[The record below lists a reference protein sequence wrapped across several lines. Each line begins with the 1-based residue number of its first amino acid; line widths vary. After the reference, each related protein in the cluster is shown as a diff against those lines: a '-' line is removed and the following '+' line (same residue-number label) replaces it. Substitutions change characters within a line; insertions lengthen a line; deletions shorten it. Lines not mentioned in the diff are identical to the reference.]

1 MTQVA
6 NVYAQALYDLTA
18 EERCAEAVAGQL
30 AVLAESFRAE
40 PDFVKLLSAPNLSKE
55 ERCTI
60 ADDSFRGKVH
70 PYVLNFIKILT
81 EKGYMRHF
89 DDCCKAFRQIYN
101 REHGILEVCAVTAV
115 PLDPAQTEKLTQK
128 LAAVTGKTIDL
139 VNRVDPGCLGGMRLD
154 YDGKRVDD
162 TVAHRL
168 ASVGALL
175 KNTVL

>member
-6 NVYAQALYDLTA
+6 NVYAQALFDLA
-18 EERCAEAVAGQL
+18 FEEHCAEAVADEL

-40 PDFVKLLSAPNLSKE
+40 PDFIKLLSAPNLSKE
-55 ERCTI
+55 ERCAV
-60 ADDSFRGKVH
+60 ADNSFRGKVH

-89 DDCCKAFRQIYN
+89 DDCCKAFRKIYN
-101 REHGILEVCAVTAV
+101 REHGIVEVCAVTAV
-115 PLDPAQTEKLTQK
+115 PLTPDQTEKLTRK
-128 LAAVTGKTIDL
+128 LADVTGKTIDL
-139 VNRVDPGCLGGMRLD
+139 VNRVDAGCLGGVRLD
-154 YDGKRVDD
+154 FDGKRMDD

-168 ASVGALL
+168 ASIGALL